1 MLAVTGQ
8 AELILAQLFTT
19 IQSYDS
25 QMEKLAVDIA
35 MVEKEK
41 SKIEG
46 LLEDY
51 IKEVHNNMGKIDNN
65 LRRQMQPIC

>member
-1 MLAVTGQ
+1 
-8 AELILAQLFTT
+8 
-19 IQSYDS
+19 
-25 QMEKLAVDIA
+25 MEKLAVDIA

-65 LRRQMQPIC
+65 STIKP